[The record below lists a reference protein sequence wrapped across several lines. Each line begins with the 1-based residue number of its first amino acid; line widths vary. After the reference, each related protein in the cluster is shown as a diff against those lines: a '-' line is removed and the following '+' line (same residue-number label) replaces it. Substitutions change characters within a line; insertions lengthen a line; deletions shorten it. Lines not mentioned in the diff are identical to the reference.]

1 MSSSGGSSTS
11 TTPPTAGERGAVSRR
26 VGLTRRTFRSGV
38 TNSPVHV
45 LTELN
50 VIYEDRFTETGLLLG
65 PIITLY
71 DEVTVRQ

>member
-1 MSSSGGSSTS
+1 
-11 TTPPTAGERGAVSRR
+11 
-26 VGLTRRTFRSGV
+26 
-38 TNSPVHV
+38 VHV